1 MSTDSKLQSFI
12 QNPNISLWK
21 LTIPMAIGLFVNSIY
36 ILVDTYFLG
45 SKIGTSAIS
54 ALGYVMPF
62 YFIIMGITF
71 GLAAGTT
78 TMIAQYIGKQ
88 DKHRA
93 ELVAQNSI
101 LMACFFS
108 IFILTFIYLFGK
120 PLLSLQVKG
129 IGILTLA
136 LDYFYIM
143 AFGSIFLIF
152 SIFIRGILIGE
163 GESMLPMWALGIGTI
178 LNIILDPFFIDYL
191 GIKGAAYA
199 TIISQ
204 IIVVS
209 IFLYFI
215 FIKQT
220 TYIKFSFKSLK
231 FDFQIWKEIFH
242 IGIPTSISMLIM
254 SVGLFLMNSIFIEDS
269 HVAAYNLANRI
280 ENFVTLTL
288 VALSSSQVTILGM
301 FYGAKRFDLIKPMVR
316 YTTIWSIVI
325 ASFFSIIIFLF
336 IEDIAPLFL
345 TASSTQEIDISKEAI
360 KTTVQYFQVM
370 IFAYPFIGI
379 TMVSTRAMQAIGKA
393 WPMMVIAL
401 LRVVIL
407 QCTMTY
413 IFIVIMN
420 KDINWAWYAIGNACT
435 MSALFAYSM
444 RTYFFNKLYK
454 NLER

>member
-1 MSTDSKLQSFI
+1 MSSNSKLQSFI

-21 LTIPMAIGLFVNSIY
+21 LTIPMTIGLFVNSIY

-108 IFILTFIYLFGK
+108 IFILSFIYLFGK

-129 IGILTLA
+129 TGILTLA

-215 FIKQT
+215 FIKQS

-231 FDFQIWKEIFH
+231 FDFQIWREIFH

-316 YTTIWSIVI
+316 YTTIWSIAI
-325 ASFFSIIIFLF
+325 ASVFSIIIFLF

-413 IFIVIMN
+413 VFIIIMN
-420 KDINWAWYAIGNACT
+420 KDINWAWYAIGNACI

-454 NLER
+454 DLER

>member
-1 MSTDSKLQSFI
+1 MSTNSKLQSFI

-21 LTIPMAIGLFVNSIY
+21 LTIPMTIGLFVNSIY

-108 IFILTFIYLFGK
+108 IFILSFIYLFGK

-129 IGILTLA
+129 TEILTLA

-215 FIKQT
+215 FIKQS

-231 FDFQIWKEIFH
+231 FDFQIWREIFH

-316 YTTIWSIVI
+316 YTTIWSIAI
-325 ASFFSIIIFLF
+325 ASVFSIIIFLF

-413 IFIVIMN
+413 VFIIIMN
-420 KDINWAWYAIGNACT
+420 KDINWAWYAIGNACI

-454 NLER
+454 DLER

>member
-1 MSTDSKLQSFI
+1 MSTNSKLQSFI

-21 LTIPMAIGLFVNSIY
+21 LTIPMTIGLFVNSIY

-108 IFILTFIYLFGK
+108 IFILSFIYLFGK

-129 IGILTLA
+129 TGILTLA

-215 FIKQT
+215 FIKQS

-231 FDFQIWKEIFH
+231 FDFQIWREIFH

-316 YTTIWSIVI
+316 YTTIWSIAI
-325 ASFFSIIIFLF
+325 ASVFSIIIFLF

-345 TASSTQEIDISKEAI
+345 TASSMQEIDISKEAI

-413 IFIVIMN
+413 VFIIIMN
-420 KDINWAWYAIGNACT
+420 KDINWAWYAIGNACI

-454 NLER
+454 DLER

>member
-1 MSTDSKLQSFI
+1 MSTNSKLQSFI

-21 LTIPMAIGLFVNSIY
+21 LTIPMTIGLFVNSIY

-108 IFILTFIYLFGK
+108 IFILSFIYLFGK

-129 IGILTLA
+129 TGILTLA

-215 FIKQT
+215 FIKQS

-231 FDFQIWKEIFH
+231 FDFQIWREIFH

-269 HVAAYNLANRI
+269 HVAAYNLANKI

-316 YTTIWSIVI
+316 YTTIWSIAI
-325 ASFFSIIIFLF
+325 ASVFSIIIFLF

-413 IFIVIMN
+413 VFIIVMN
-420 KDINWAWYAIGNACT
+420 KDINWAWYAIGNACI

-454 NLER
+454 DLER

>member
-1 MSTDSKLQSFI
+1 MSTNSKLQSFI

-21 LTIPMAIGLFVNSIY
+21 LTIPMTIGLFVNSIY

-88 DKHRA
+88 DKYRA

-108 IFILTFIYLFGK
+108 IFILSFIYLFGK

-129 IGILTLA
+129 TGILTLA

-215 FIKQT
+215 FIKQS

-231 FDFQIWKEIFH
+231 FDFQIWREIFH

-316 YTTIWSIVI
+316 YTTIWSIAI
-325 ASFFSIIIFLF
+325 ASVFSIIIFLF

-413 IFIVIMN
+413 VFIIIMN

-454 NLER
+454 DLER

>member
-1 MSTDSKLQSFI
+1 MSSNSKLQSFI

-21 LTIPMAIGLFVNSIY
+21 LTIPMTIGLFVNSIY

-108 IFILTFIYLFGK
+108 IFILSFIYLFGK

-129 IGILTLA
+129 TGILTLA

-215 FIKQT
+215 FIKQS

-231 FDFQIWKEIFH
+231 FDFQIWREIFH

-316 YTTIWSIVI
+316 YTTIWSIAI
-325 ASFFSIIIFLF
+325 ASVFSIIIFLF

-413 IFIVIMN
+413 VFIIVMN
-420 KDINWAWYAIGNACT
+420 KDINWAWYAIGNACI

-454 NLER
+454 DLER

>member
-1 MSTDSKLQSFI
+1 MSSNSKLQSFI

-21 LTIPMAIGLFVNSIY
+21 LTIPMTIGLFVNSIY

-108 IFILTFIYLFGK
+108 IFILSFIYLFGK

-129 IGILTLA
+129 TGILTLA

-215 FIKQT
+215 FIKQS

-231 FDFQIWKEIFH
+231 FDFQIWREIFH

-316 YTTIWSIVI
+316 YTTIWSIAI
-325 ASFFSIIIFLF
+325 ASVFSIIIFLF

-413 IFIVIMN
+413 VFIVIMN
-420 KDINWAWYAIGNACT
+420 KDINWAWYAIGNACI

-454 NLER
+454 DLER

>member
-1 MSTDSKLQSFI
+1 MSTNSKLQSFI

-21 LTIPMAIGLFVNSIY
+21 LTIPMTIGLFVNSIY

-108 IFILTFIYLFGK
+108 IFILSFIYLFGK

-129 IGILTLA
+129 NGILTLA

-215 FIKQT
+215 FIKQS

-231 FDFQIWKEIFH
+231 FDFQIWREIFH

-316 YTTIWSIVI
+316 YTTIWSIAI
-325 ASFFSIIIFLF
+325 ASVFSIIIFLF

-413 IFIVIMN
+413 VFIVIMN
-420 KDINWAWYAIGNACT
+420 KDINWAWYAIGNACI

-454 NLER
+454 DLER

>member
-1 MSTDSKLQSFI
+1 MSTNSKLQSFI

-21 LTIPMAIGLFVNSIY
+21 LTIPMTIGLFVNSIY

-108 IFILTFIYLFGK
+108 IFILSFIYLFGK

-129 IGILTLA
+129 TEILTLA

-215 FIKQT
+215 FIKQS

-231 FDFQIWKEIFH
+231 FDFQIWREIFH

-316 YTTIWSIVI
+316 YTTIWSIAI
-325 ASFFSIIIFLF
+325 ASVFSIIIFLF

-413 IFIVIMN
+413 VFIVIMN
-420 KDINWAWYAIGNACT
+420 KDINWAWYAIGNACI

-454 NLER
+454 DLER

>member
-1 MSTDSKLQSFI
+1 MSTNSKLQSFI

-21 LTIPMAIGLFVNSIY
+21 LTIPMTIGLFVNSIY

-108 IFILTFIYLFGK
+108 IFILSFIYLFGK

-129 IGILTLA
+129 TGILTLA

-215 FIKQT
+215 FIKQS

-231 FDFQIWKEIFH
+231 FDFQIWREIFH

-316 YTTIWSIVI
+316 YTTIWSIAI
-325 ASFFSIIIFLF
+325 ASVFSIIIFLF

-413 IFIVIMN
+413 VFIIVMN
-420 KDINWAWYAIGNACT
+420 KDINWAWYAIGNACI

-454 NLER
+454 DLER